1 MLTMMIH
8 NAIPHSHHDEENHE
22 IATIG
27 HHHQE
32 NIFENANA
40 DLLDLLSL
48 LFEGHE
54 HFPHSDLNTART
66 ANSLKWEG
74 SLNIDFPLIEVQAW
88 DFQAP
93 KQIANELI
101 TDQDLGRP
109 KAAIPEAHLLRG
121 PPSLLLV

>member
-8 NAIPHSHHDEENHE
+8 NAIPHNHHDEENHE

-32 NIFENANA
+32 NTFENANA

-74 SLNIDFPLIEVQAW
+74 SLDIDFPLIEDQAW

-93 KQIANELI
+93 REIANDLI
-101 TDQDLGRP
+101 IDMDAALTKAAVP
-109 KAAIPEAHLLRG
+109 KAYLLRG